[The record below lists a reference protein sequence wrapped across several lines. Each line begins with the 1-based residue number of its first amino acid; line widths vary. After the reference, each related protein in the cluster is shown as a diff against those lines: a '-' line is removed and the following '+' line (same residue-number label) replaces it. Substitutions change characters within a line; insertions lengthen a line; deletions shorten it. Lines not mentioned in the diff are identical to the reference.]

1 MARLFGTDGVRGVA
15 GSPQLDRDLAV
26 ALGRAAVRRLGP
38 EILIGRDSR
47 TSGPMLEQ
55 ALVDGICA
63 EGGTAHL
70 AGIIPTPAVAYLT
83 RTTDADCGIVISAS
97 HNPPEYNGIKFF
109 DADGFKLPDAVEDE
123 MQALVED
130 LRGEPVEEG
139 STAETMEDAAQR
151 YVDHAV
157 GIAEQRGV
165 SLAGLTIA
173 LDCAY
178 GASCETTPAAL
189 RKLGAELVVINDVFD
204 GERINVDCGSTH
216 LGPVTELLEKS
227 GADLALAHDGDA
239 DRLLAVAPSGQVL
252 DGDMII
258 AICALDM
265 QERGVLENDLVVTT
279 VMANLGFTQAMEAA
293 GIVVASTKVGDRYV
307 LETMRDEGGCLGG
320 EQSGHIIFLQHNTT
334 GDGLVTA
341 INLLCVI
348 EGSGKSLPELMG
360 AMKRYPQ
367 SLVNVRVRDK
377 AAYAG
382 DDRIAEAEMRVR
394 ERLGGQGRLLVRPS
408 GTEPLIRVMVEA
420 STQKEADE
428 AASDLAAVIAERIGE
443 DSAVS

>member
-1 MARLFGTDGVRGVA
+1 MARMFGTDGVRGVA

-47 TSGPMLEQ
+47 SSGPMLEQ

-83 RTTDADCGIVISAS
+83 HTTEADCGIVISAS

-123 MQALVED
+123 VQAIVEE
-130 LRGEPVEEG
+130 LRGEEVAAGE
-139 STAETMEDAAQR
+139 AERMADATQR
-151 YVDHAV
+151 YIDHAV

-189 RKLGAELVVINDVFD
+189 RALGADLVVINDVFD
-204 GERINVDCGSTH
+204 GEKINVDCGSTH
-216 LGPVTELLEKS
+216 LGPVTELLETS

-239 DRLLAVAPSGQVL
+239 DRLLAVAPGGQVA
-252 DGDMII
+252 DGDFII

-307 LETMRDEGGCLGG
+307 LQTMREQGGCLGG

-334 GDGLVTA
+334 GDGLATA

-348 EGSGKSLPELMG
+348 ATSGKPLSELMG
-360 AMKRYPQ
+360 VMKRYPQ

-377 AAYAG
+377 ALYGNDEA
-382 DDRIAEAEMRVR
+382 ISEAEMRAR
-394 ERLGGQGRLLVRPS
+394 ERLGGEGRLLVRPS

-420 STQKEADE
+420 TTQQEADE
-428 AASDLAAVIAERIGE
+428 AASEVAAVIADRIGG